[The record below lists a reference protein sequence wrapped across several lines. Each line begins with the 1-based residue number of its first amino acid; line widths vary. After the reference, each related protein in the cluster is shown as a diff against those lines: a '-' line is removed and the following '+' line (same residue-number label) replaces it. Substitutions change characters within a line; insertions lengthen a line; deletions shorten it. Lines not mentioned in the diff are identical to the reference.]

1 MNPVNAILGK
11 NKIHTYT
18 IIDNENVSSFND
30 NSLNQILSINNENLN
45 TFNDN
50 VLNQIL

>member
-18 IIDNENVSSFND
+18 IIDNENLNTFNN
-30 NSLNQILSINNENLN
+30 NSLNQILSLE
-45 TFNDN
+45 TA
-50 VLNQIL
+50 V